1 MIYWSK
7 KRKIEINSFRLLEL
21 LSKHVYPKSVQTLMR
36 LNVKEAA
43 KFEKMLMTTYHTY
56 LQIEAGGE

>member
-1 MIYWSK
+1 
-7 KRKIEINSFRLLEL
+7 
-21 LSKHVYPKSVQTLMR
+21 MR

-56 LQIEAGGE
+56 FQIEAGGE

>member
-1 MIYWSK
+1 
-7 KRKIEINSFRLLEL
+7 
-21 LSKHVYPKSVQTLMR
+21 MR